1 MLVHI
6 CCAVDSH
13 FFLKQLQKDF
23 PNEKIECFFY
33 DPNIHPISEYRL
45 RLLDVQYSCNKLN
58 INLIEGPYDLDS
70 WLKKV
75 KGLELEPEK
84 ADRCTVCFD
93 TRLETTILKAKE
105 LGHDKFTTTLLI
117 SPKKSQEKL
126 SIIGNKLALE
136 HNIQFIF
143 KDYRSGQGM
152 HLQAADVKENSLYRQ
167 NYCGCMFGLNMQ
179 RDGQNKLCDEL
190 ISPINNQNLPES
202 IESRLEVYT
211 QRNYNESNN
220 INYKIIKQRF
230 LNYRLISASI
240 CVEKVVIPSYFL
252 CYSTLNNQKANGRI
266 EYSKNNIH
274 YLNRDEIKI
283 IDISTFNQLTN
294 SKYNNTQELMY
305 NPLTF
310 ENEEKLRE
318 KIIHGKYDLSCII
331 ILDIIPN
338 SKIEITCNSKV
349 FEDVKEVLI

>member
-1 MLVHI
+1 LLVHI

-190 ISPINNQNLPES
+190 ISPINNQTLPES

-220 INYKIIKQRF
+220 INYRIIKQRF

-240 CVEKVVIPSYFL
+240 RVEKVVIPSYFL

-266 EYSKNNIH
+266 EYSKNSIH